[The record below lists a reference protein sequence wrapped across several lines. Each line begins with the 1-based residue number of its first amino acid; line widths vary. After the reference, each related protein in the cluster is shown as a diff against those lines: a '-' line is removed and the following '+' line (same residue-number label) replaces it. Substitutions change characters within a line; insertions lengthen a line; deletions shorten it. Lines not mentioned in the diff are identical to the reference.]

1 MPHTI
6 SMGRLRVWAVV
17 RMLLLLF
24 RYKVCLE
31 GNLPR
36 YATQNVLGKSIASI
50 CYENN
55 PQFIRWLE
63 QRRLGFWAYT

>member
-1 MPHTI
+1 
-6 SMGRLRVWAVV
+6 MGRLWVWVVV

-24 RYKVCLE
+24 RCKVCLE
-31 GNLPR
+31 EKLPH
-36 YATQNVLGKSIASI
+36 YATQNLLAKSIASI

-63 QRRLGFWAYT
+63 QRGLGFRAYT